1 MQHQQYSLAAGAF
14 DPLKPVAE
22 QRCASPGQ
30 GLGVNLTMD
39 EHGAIIRT
47 HGHAYS
53 ILEYEAML
61 RGGERNLV
69 TEPVGLSQSSALLH
83 GKRQPEVLAREIVF
97 VGGGGASFCAH
108 DDFAAAL
115 ALSRACPGLG
125 VDLMVGTPKSAVKCA
140 YVVHICPL
148 PSPPSN
154 DVKICLLFGM
164 SC

>member
-1 MQHQQYSLAAGAF
+1 MQHQQSPSAAGAF

-30 GLGVNLTMD
+30 GLGVNLTIN
-39 EHGAIIRT
+39 EYGAIIRT

-97 VGGGGASFCAH
+97 KGCGGASFCAH
-108 DDFAAAL
+108 GDFAAAL
-115 ALSRACPGLG
+115 ALSRACPGLR
-125 VDLMVGTPKSAVKCA
+125 VDLMVGTPKSTVKCA
-140 YVVHICPL
+140 CVVHISPW
-148 PSPPSN
+148 PAPPSN
-154 DVKICLLFGM
+154 DVKICSFIGM
-164 SC
+164 SR

>member
-1 MQHQQYSLAAGAF
+1 MQHQQSPSAAGAF

-69 TEPVGLSQSSALLH
+69 TEPVRLSPSSALLH
-83 GKRQPEVLAREIVF
+83 GKWSWPEKLCLWNVEVPASVQMMTLQQRSLAV
-97 VGGGGASFCAH
+97 AH
-108 DDFAAAL
+108 VQA
-115 ALSRACPGLG
+115 
-125 VDLMVGTPKSAVKCA
+125 
-140 YVVHICPL
+140 
-148 PSPPSN
+148 
-154 DVKICLLFGM
+154 
-164 SC
+164 